1 MEVSNDRAVIHNTL
15 DQKEMQRQ
23 SLRKRMLGM
32 AFLSYLVPLAL
43 IGLACYHGMVPPKVV
58 FYFAVMV
65 LVSNLIFLLMFQT
78 GFNLWFR
85 EPSLTALQM
94 AASILPLLYV
104 MYYVEDGQ
112 ARATVMLAI
121 VLPLLFGILALSF
134 RQFLVVGA
142 WFLSGYCVLMLKIW
156 WKKPEVMDPTL
167 EFIQLVAFILVL
179 ATSSAMGGFI
189 YGLRMKLRDRN
200 AKLKQAVA
208 TIEELVSLDSL
219 TGIYNRRHL
228 FKILNQETNRCG
240 RSQNTFC
247 LCIMDIDHF
256 KQVNDTYGH
265 LAGDAVLR
273 QMADNVAGELRS
285 IDCFGRYGGEEFL
298 MVLPQT
304 SLEGALIKAERVRQ
318 QIEAL
323 EFPKVAGNFRITV
336 SIGVAEHQEGE
347 SVDDTLARADQCLY
361 AAKAAGRNQVWS
373 EKQYATRSTAKTGS
387 EKLLSEL

>member
-1 MEVSNDRAVIHNTL
+1 MEASNDQAVIRNTL
-15 DQKEMQRQ
+15 DQKEKQRQ

-43 IGLACYHGMVPPKVV
+43 MALACYHGLIPPKVV
-58 FYFAVMV
+58 FYFAAMV
-65 LVSNLIFLLMFQT
+65 LISNLVFLLMFQT

-94 AASILPLLYV
+94 AASILPTLYV
-104 MYYVEDGQ
+104 IYYIEDGQ
-112 ARATVMLAI
+112 ARATVMLVV
-121 VLPLLFGILALSF
+121 VLPLLFGILALTF
-134 RQFLVVGA
+134 RQFMVVGA
-142 WFLSGYCVLMLKIW
+142 WFLSTYCILMLNIW
-156 WKKPEVMDPTL
+156 WRKPEVMDPTL
-167 EFIQLVAFILVL
+167 EFIQLVAFILVIG
-179 ATSSAMGGFI
+179 TSSAMGGFI

-228 FKILNQETNRCG
+228 FQILNQEINRCG

-265 LAGDAVLR
+265 QAGDTVLR
-273 QMADNVAGELRS
+273 EMADNISRELRS

-298 MVLPQT
+298 IVLPQT

-318 QIEAL
+318 QVETL
-323 EFPKVAGNFRITV
+323 DFPKVAENFYITV
-336 SIGVAEHQEGE
+336 SIGVAEHKEGE

-373 EKQYATRSTAKTGS
+373 ENRDAVKVIAKTRF
-387 EKLLSEL
+387 

>member
-1 MEVSNDRAVIHNTL
+1 MEASNDQAVIRNTL
-15 DQKEMQRQ
+15 DHKEKQRQ

-32 AFLSYLVPLAL
+32 AFLSYMVPLAL
-43 IGLACYHGMVPPKVV
+43 MALACYHGLIPPKVV
-58 FYFAVMV
+58 FYFAAMV
-65 LVSNLIFLLMFQT
+65 LVSNLVFLLMFQT

-94 AASILPLLYV
+94 AASILPTLYV
-104 MYYVEDGQ
+104 IYYIEDGQ
-112 ARATVMLAI
+112 ARATVMLVV
-121 VLPLLFGILALSF
+121 VLPLLFGILALTF
-134 RQFLVVGA
+134 RQFMVVGA
-142 WFLSGYCVLMLKIW
+142 WFLSTYCILMLNIW
-156 WKKPEVMDPTL
+156 WRKPEVMDPTL
-167 EFIQLVAFILVL
+167 EFIQLVAFILVIG
-179 ATSSAMGGFI
+179 TSSAMGGFI
-189 YGLRMKLRDRN
+189 YGLRLKLRDRN

-228 FKILNQETNRCG
+228 FQILNQEINRSG

-265 LAGDAVLR
+265 QAGDVVLR
-273 QMADNVAGELRS
+273 EMADNISRSLRN

-298 MVLPQT
+298 IVLPQT

-318 QIEAL
+318 QVEAL
-323 EFPKVAGNFRITV
+323 DFPKVAENFYITV
-336 SIGVAEHQEGE
+336 SIGVAEHKEGE

-373 EKQYATRSTAKTGS
+373 ENRDAVNVIAKTRF
-387 EKLLSEL
+387 

>member
-1 MEVSNDRAVIHNTL
+1 MEASNDQAVIVNTL

-32 AFLSYLVPLAL
+32 AFLSYLVPFAL
-43 IGLACYHGMVPPKVV
+43 VALVCYHGMIPPKVL
-58 FYFAVMV
+58 FYFTAMF
-65 LVSNLIFLLMFQT
+65 LVSNLVFLLMFQT
-78 GFNLWFR
+78 GINLWFR

-94 AASILPLLYV
+94 AASIVPTLYV
-104 MYYVEDGQ
+104 MYNMENGQ
-112 ARATVMLAI
+112 ARLSLILVI
-121 VLPLLFGILALSF
+121 VLPLLYGILALSF
-134 RQFLVVGA
+134 RQFLVVGV
-142 WFLSGYCVLMLKIW
+142 WFLSAYCVLMLNIW
-156 WKKPEVMDPTL
+156 WSKPAAMDFTL
-167 EFIQLVAFILVL
+167 EFIQLVAFILVIG
-179 ATSSAMGGFI
+179 TSSAMGGFI

-200 AKLKQAVA
+200 LKLKQAVA

-228 FKILNQETNRCG
+228 FQILNQEINRCG

-273 QMADNVAGELRS
+273 EMADNVSRELRS

-304 SLEGALIKAERVRQ
+304 ALEGALIKAERVRQ
-318 QIEAL
+318 QVESL
-323 EFPKVAGNFRITV
+323 VFPKVAGNFRITV
-336 SIGVAEHQEGE
+336 SIGVAEHKKGEG
-347 SVDDTLARADQCLY
+347 VDDTLARADQCLY
-361 AAKAAGRNQVWS
+361 AAKDAGRNQVWS
-373 EKQYATRSTAKTGS
+373 ENRTTVNAIAKTGS
-387 EKLLSEL
+387 DQLV